1 MKYRFNAPPGWPP
14 VPEGWQP
21 PYGWQPDPS
30 WPEAPPNW
38 PFWVPEARS
47 ESWNSAPV
55 RRRSGKQP
63 TAVPAPIPTQF
74 MAPPPVFAPV
84 PGAPAPDQAAP
95 STPAST
101 PHLVIGAPPPAAPA
115 AATPPTAP
123 APAVPQP
130 VQPTVPQPIHTA
142 IAPDHGGLL
151 GKRKRVESENE
162 TLRQEI
168 VRLTGLDPKDVA
180 AETAAVQKSI
190 ADLKSQHID
199 AAGILARA
207 YAEADAIRA
216 DIIQL
221 RDEQLLQEV
230 GIYEYRHRLEDV
242 VAYKS
247 RLTSLRERI
256 KVAGRTG
263 TAVTA
268 TTNWTVN
275 NSAAQGRKMVT
286 EFSKLMLRAYN
297 AEADSLVRDLRAF
310 KVDAAVARLA
320 KTRETIAKLGG
331 TMHIRISDSYH
342 ALRVE
347 ELELTGDYLV
357 KAEEEKER
365 IREERERQREEAKAQ
380 KEFERERARL
390 IKEQSHY
397 QAAIARVTKE
407 EDRAA
412 LEEKL
417 AQIEAAIKGVDERE
431 ANIRAGYVYVIS
443 NVGSFGPDVVK
454 IGLTRRLDPM
464 DRVRELGDAS
474 VPFRFDVHALVFSE
488 DAVSLETALHH
499 EFDASRLNRVNVR
512 REYFRATPTE
522 VRDALSRH
530 LGHHLLEFTETP
542 EALEWRQSQN
552 A

>member
-1 MKYRFNAPPGWPP
+1 MPAP
-14 VPEGWQP
+14 VPETVQ
-21 PYGWQPDPS
+21 
-30 WPEAPPNW
+30 
-38 PFWVPEARS
+38 
-47 ESWNSAPV
+47 
-55 RRRSGKQP
+55 
-63 TAVPAPIPTQF
+63 
-74 MAPPPVFAPV
+74 
-84 PGAPAPDQAAP
+84 
-95 STPAST
+95 TPA
-101 PHLVIGAPPPAAPA
+101 PHLVIGAPPTAAVTPQPAATVA
-115 AATPPTAP
+115 PPP
-123 APAVPQP
+123 LP
-130 VQPTVPQPIHTA
+130 VQEAVHTTV
-142 IAPDHGGLL
+142 APDHGGLL

-162 TLRQEI
+162 VLRQEI
-168 VRLTGLDPKDVA
+168 VRLTGLDPKDIA
-180 AETAAVQKSI
+180 AETATIRKAI
-190 ADLKSQHID
+190 ADLKSQQID
-199 AAGILARA
+199 AVELLSRA
-207 YAEADAIRA
+207 HAEAESLRA
-216 DIIQL
+216 NIVQL

-247 RLTSLRERI
+247 RLTSLRERV

-263 TAVTA
+263 SAVTA

-275 NSAAQGRKMVT
+275 NSAAQGRKMIS

-310 KVDAAVARLA
+310 KIDAAIARLA

-331 TMHIRISDSYH
+331 TMNIRIADSYH

-390 IKEQSHY
+390 FKEQSHY
-397 QAAIARVTKE
+397 QAAIARVTAD
-407 EDRAA
+407 EDRSA
-412 LEEKL
+412 LEQKL
-417 AQIEAAIKGVDERE
+417 SEIEDAIKGVDERE

-499 EFDASRLNRVNVR
+499 EFDASRLNRVNLR

-522 VRDALSRH
+522 VREALGRH